1 MSSSAFH
8 RDRDRR
14 VKWKGGKDPEVSRIH
29 RGLYIHPFS
38 QPNCLPSNPQGK
50 STDIPLLSPF
60 VVHHT
65 HSFIST
71 YHLIESICE
80 IYLIIYAKKDANA
93 NNSWVDC
100 RQTIFIPGPFQE
112 PSHHHLWMREEDG
125 KGLQDKPS
133 DKFNLDLISTPQPI
147 WTVLRPIKLWRGYS
161 VYCVCRGRTLSS
173 SLPFLL
179 GDIIIRREPLWQSE
193 SMNPLI

>member
-8 RDRDRR
+8 RARDRR
-14 VKWKGGKDPEVSRIH
+14 VKWKGGKDPEVRRIH

-100 RQTIFIPGPFQE
+100 RQTIYSSLDHSRSRAIAICEWRKKKGRDCRTNRVTNLIWIWFPLHNLFE
-112 PSHHHLWMREEDG
+112 PYLGRSSSEEDILYAEEG
-125 KGLQDKPS
+125 HS
-133 DKFNLDLISTPQPI
+133 
-147 WTVLRPIKLWRGYS
+147 RPP
-161 VYCVCRGRTLSS
+161 CPSS
-173 SLPFLL
+173 S
-179 GDIIIRREPLWQSE
+179 GT
-193 SMNPLI
+193 